1 MSVPHFPAH
10 SFPKFASARVT
21 GEQSQ
26 LMKPPLHAGSEPYRG
41 IGIATPF
48 EAFEEV
54 CAWQMLMSLNWLM
67 CKLLV
72 VWREELKYFAN
83 ILQCK
88 RFSGRLSLFI
98 GEDFLSHRK
107 VASHMKTACH
117 LT

>member
-1 MSVPHFPAH
+1 MP
-10 SFPKFASARVT
+10 
-21 GEQSQ
+21 GQSPTVV
-26 LMKPPLHAGSEPYRG
+26 LGLLS
-41 IGIATPF
+41 PF

-67 CKLLV
+67 CKLLGA
-72 VWREELKYFAN
+72 WRGELKYFEN
-83 ILQCK
+83 ILQRK
-88 RFSGRLSLFI
+88 RFSGPLSLFI